1 MAAQRNTIEEFNAQ
15 IASLNAILSARNT
28 GAEEASLLELA
39 AQSGAPVSVLRK
51 LKQRLADS
59 AELPATIQEW
69 VQWAFNW
76 LSEDEHSR
84 LALLGRERGAIC
96 GSVGRKIDSALSS
109 DVMKELLPGV
119 LAWVSGQPVCKIEG
133 ALGGD
138 PDTAVECPRARRL
151 ITSVIPLGLTF
162 VMGLVA
168 RTSKEIPGI
177 LDGSLTPRS
186 VIECLPTAVRRG
198 FDTALKLAFAEL
210 RPGLLTRIQVHHAY
224 ELEVDQSVTVDSI
237 EDYGSIVA
245 RVRSML
251 ARSRAQ

>member
-76 LSEDEHSR
+76 LSEDEHCR
-84 LALLGRERGAIC
+84 LALLGRERNAIC
-96 GSVGRKIDSALSS
+96 GSVGRKIDSALTSN
-109 DVMKELLPGV
+109 VMKELLPGV

-138 PDTAVECPRARRL
+138 PETAVECPRARRL
-151 ITSVIPLGLTF
+151 ITSIIPLGLTF

-177 LDGSLTPRS
+177 LDGSLTPLS

-198 FDTALKLAFAEL
+198 FDTPLKLAFAEVKS
-210 RPGLLTRIQVHHAY
+210 GLLSRVQIHRAY
-224 ELEVDQSVTVDSI
+224 ASEINQNLDIDST

-245 RVRSML
+245 RIRGAL
-251 ARSRAQ
+251 DR